1 MNMSRFLVAAALLS
15 MSTGFAANFIG
26 TNVNSSVAQEVE
38 ALMNLKGS
46 VVRTGSFVANNKG
59 LALYAADATGNP
71 IGFQVVGVDMESK
84 SLHVLGARSTPGM
97 LQRVSGD
104 ALRYAQSVLGGN

>member
-1 MNMSRFLVAAALLS
+1 MSRYLVGAMALMV
-15 MSTGFAANFIG
+15 MSSGFASFVG

-38 ALMNLKGS
+38 ALMSLKGS
-46 VVRTGSFVANNKG
+46 VIRTGNFVANNKG
-59 LALYAADATGNP
+59 LALYASDGTGNP
-71 IGFQVVGVDMESK
+71 IGFQVVGVDMDGK

-104 ALRYAQSVLGGN
+104 ALRYAQTVLGGN